1 MTEEQLEALEMAV
14 RRILGASG
22 YGLYSAP
29 NQARTDDL
37 LVRERSA
44 AALAAAA
51 DAVGRLRSRYQEEV
65 VPPSTAE
72 NPFPPPETMR
82 QVRALQ
88 SVQQSLSGLGASI
101 RAQPAPAQDAIWARI
116 RNETATL
123 EQLLE
128 SDLGLVGGAEQ
139 LRDRLLQLGPQ
150 DWNDDVRGQVE
161 AAAGKLQ
168 ATLRDRERLLQA

>member
-29 NQARTDDL
+29 NQARADDL
-37 LVRERSA
+37 LVRERAA

-51 DAVGRLRSRYQEEV
+51 DAVGRLRAQYQEEV
-65 VPPSTAE
+65 VPPSTSE
-72 NPFPPPETMR
+72 NPFPPPEIMR
-82 QVRALQ
+82 QTRALH
-88 SVQQSLSGLGASI
+88 SLQQSLSGLGSSI

-116 RNETATL
+116 RSETATL

-139 LRDRLLQLGPQ
+139 LRDRLLQLAPP
-150 DWNDDVRGQVE
+150 DWNDDL
-161 AAAGKLQ
+161 AQ
-168 ATLRDRERLLQA
+168 ATGADLEKLRTTLRERERLLQA